1 MSPKGNRKAAMP
13 NLDTVAEEWAL
24 RRPMTGSGS
33 GCFNLKL
40 LNQTWNALWVMGTRD
55 EWHREIGQRA
65 ATGALKDIAPRDPL
79 EGMLAAQMIVVHD
92 AALECFRRAH
102 LPEQTFEG
110 RQAALGQANKLVR
123 SYTTLLEALD
133 RHRGKGQP
141 QVVRVERVTVEA
153 SGQAIVGSVA
163 HPGPGGGRHDE
174 SEDRPHAQA
183 QAAATLAHAAE
194 PALRG
199 ADAGRQPVPVAGGGR
214 EAALPDARRRP
225 GQRRA

>member
-1 MSPKGNRKAAMP
+1 MSTKGGKKAALP
-13 NLDTVAEEWAL
+13 DLDTVAEEWAL

-65 ATGALKDIAPRDPL
+65 ATGALRDIAPRDPL

-110 RQAALGQANKLVR
+110 RQAALGQASRLVR

-153 SGQAIVGSVA
+153 GGQAIVGAVS
-163 HPGPGGGRHDE
+163 HPGGGDE
-174 SEDRPHAQA
+174 RENAEQPHAQA
-183 QAAATLAHAAE
+183 LAHAPE
-194 PALRG
+194 PSMRS
-199 ADAGRQPVPVAGGGR
+199 ADPRWQTVPVAGGEGQ
-214 EAALPDARRRP
+214 AAL
-225 GQRRA
+225 

>member
-1 MSPKGNRKAAMP
+1 MMSTKGGKKAATPAMP
-13 NLDTVAEEWAL
+13 DLDTVAEEWAL
-24 RRPMTGSGS
+24 RRPITGSGS

-65 ATGALKDIAPRDPL
+65 ATGALRDIAPRDPL

-110 RQAALGQANKLVR
+110 RQAALGQASRLVR

-153 SGQAIVGSVA
+153 GGQAIVGAVS
-163 HPGPGGGRHDE
+163 HPGGGDE
-174 SEDRPHAQA
+174 RENAEQPHAQA
-183 QAAATLAHAAE
+183 LAHTPE
-194 PALRG
+194 PSMRS
-199 ADAGRQPVPVAGGGR
+199 ADPRWQTVPVAGGEGQ
-214 EAALPDARRRP
+214 AAL
-225 GQRRA
+225 

>member
-1 MSPKGNRKAAMP
+1 MMSTKGGKKAATPAMP
-13 NLDTVAEEWAL
+13 DLDTVAEEWAL
-24 RRPMTGSGS
+24 RRPITGSGS

-65 ATGALKDIAPRDPL
+65 ATGALRDIAPRDPL

-110 RQAALGQANKLVR
+110 RQAALGQASRLVR

-153 SGQAIVGSVA
+153 GGQAIVGAVSQ
-163 HPGPGGGRHDE
+163 GGGDE
-174 SEDRPHAQA
+174 RESAEQPHAQA
-183 QAAATLAHAAE
+183 LAHTPE
-194 PALRG
+194 PSMRS
-199 ADAGRQPVPVAGGGR
+199 ADPRWQTVPVAGGEGQ
-214 EAALPDARRRP
+214 AAL
-225 GQRRA
+225 

>member
-1 MSPKGNRKAAMP
+1 MSTKGGKKAATPAMP
-13 NLDTVAEEWAL
+13 DLDTVAEEWAL
-24 RRPMTGSGS
+24 RRPITGSGS

-65 ATGALKDIAPRDPL
+65 ATGALRDIAPRDPL

-153 SGQAIVGSVA
+153 GGQAIVGAVSQ
-163 HPGPGGGRHDE
+163 GGGGSD
-174 SEDRPHAQA
+174 SGNNKQPHAP
-183 QAAATLAHAAE
+183 AALAHE
-194 PALRG
+194 PSSTLWSP
-199 ADAGRQPVPVAGGGR
+199 DPERQRVPVAGGEG
-214 EAALPDARRRP
+214 
-225 GQRRA
+225 

>member
-1 MSPKGNRKAAMP
+1 MSTKGGTKAAAPAMP
-13 NLDTVAEEWAL
+13 DLDTVTEEWAL
-24 RRPMTGSGS
+24 RRPMTGSES

-110 RQAALGQANKLVR
+110 RQAALGQASRLVR

-153 SGQAIVGSVA
+153 GGQAIVGAVSQ
-163 HPGPGGGRHDE
+163 GGEDGAGIDE
-174 SEDRPHAQA
+174 RSHAP
-183 QAAATLAHAAE
+183 AALAHE
-194 PALRG
+194 PGTPMRG
-199 ADAGRQPVPVAGGGR
+199 TDPRREPVPVAGGEGQ
-214 EAALPDARRRP
+214 AAL
-225 GQRRA
+225 

>member
-1 MSPKGNRKAAMP
+1 MSTKGGKKAATPAMP
-13 NLDTVAEEWAL
+13 DLDTVAEEWAL
-24 RRPMTGSGS
+24 RRPITGSGS

-65 ATGALKDIAPRDPL
+65 ATGALRDIAPRDPL

-110 RQAALGQANKLVR
+110 RQAALGQASRLVR

-153 SGQAIVGSVA
+153 GGQAIVGTVSQ
-163 HPGPGGGRHDE
+163 GGGDE
-174 SEDRPHAQA
+174 RESAEQPHAQA
-183 QAAATLAHAAE
+183 LAHAPE
-194 PALRG
+194 PSMRS
-199 ADAGRQPVPVAGGGR
+199 ADPRRQTVPVAGGEGQ
-214 EAALPDARRRP
+214 AAL
-225 GQRRA
+225 

>member
-1 MSPKGNRKAAMP
+1 MSTKGGKKAATPAMP
-13 NLDTVAEEWAL
+13 DLDTVAEEWAL
-24 RRPMTGSGS
+24 RRPITGSGS

-65 ATGALKDIAPRDPL
+65 ATGALRDIAPRDPL

-110 RQAALGQANKLVR
+110 RQAALGQASRLVR

-141 QVVRVERVTVEA
+141 QVVRVERVTVKA
-153 SGQAIVGSVA
+153 GGQAIVGAMSQ
-163 HPGPGGGRHDE
+163 GGGDGRKSDE
-174 SEDRPHAQA
+174 QPRAP
-183 QAAATLAHAAE
+183 AALAHE
-194 PALRG
+194 SSSTLWSP
-199 ADAGRQPVPVAGGGR
+199 DPERQPVPVAGGEG
-214 EAALPDARRRP
+214 
-225 GQRRA
+225 

>member
-1 MSPKGNRKAAMP
+1 MSTKGGKKAATLAMP
-13 NLDTVAEEWAL
+13 DLDTVAEEWAL
-24 RRPMTGSGS
+24 RRPITGSGS

-65 ATGALKDIAPRDPL
+65 ATGALRDIAPRDPL

-110 RQAALGQANKLVR
+110 RQAALGQASKLVR

-153 SGQAIVGSVA
+153 GGQAIVGAVSQ
-163 HPGPGGGRHDE
+163 GGGDE
-174 SEDRPHAQA
+174 RESAEQPHAQA
-183 QAAATLAHAAE
+183 LAHTPE
-194 PALRG
+194 PSMRS
-199 ADAGRQPVPVAGGGR
+199 ADPRWQTVPVAGGEGQ
-214 EAALPDARRRP
+214 AAL
-225 GQRRA
+225 